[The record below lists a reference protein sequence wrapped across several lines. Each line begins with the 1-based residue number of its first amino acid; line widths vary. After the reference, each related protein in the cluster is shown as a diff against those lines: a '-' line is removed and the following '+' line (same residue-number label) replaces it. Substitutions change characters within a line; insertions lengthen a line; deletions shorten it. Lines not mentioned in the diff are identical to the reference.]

1 MKQLTTVL
9 ALSAL
14 GILAW
19 LLSYR
24 LSSDALALAIGLT
37 FGALLCIGP
46 LLLVLF
52 SRQRQPLRR
61 TDARVV
67 HVTYNDNRQLLI
79 AATPHPQWPQPQ
91 GMPLI
96 ADRQMARRR
105 QGVCSGWWASGRS
118 GSQQSTTD
126 GCHLDIV
133 A

>member
-24 LSSDALALAIGLT
+24 LSSDALALAIGLAG
-37 FGALLCIGP
+37 GALLCVGP

-61 TDARVV
+61 APVV
-67 HVTYNDNRQLLI
+67 HVTYNDNRQLTI
-79 AATPHPQWPQPQ
+79 QAAPHPEWPT
-91 GMPLI
+91 MPLL

-105 QGVCSGWWASGRS
+105 QDA
-118 GSQQSTTD
+118 
-126 GCHLDIV
+126 
-133 A
+133 